1 MISTASARPPSVR
14 SVGTDYG
21 DPISALLRPPP
32 GESDHE
38 RQLRLQREAE
48 AKRISDSIDEEL
60 KAEEKRFKKRKE
72 DVKVRAY
79 PTGSPQGYIC
89 TPADG
94 SPVFAFRLERLLPR
108 SLALLVLLPILLRI

>member
-1 MISTASARPPSVR
+1 MISTPSARPPSVR

-32 GESDHE
+32 GENDHE

-60 KAEEKRFKKRKE
+60 KAEEKRFRKRKE
-72 DVKVRAY
+72 DVKVRVY
-79 PTGSPQGYIC
+79 PAELLRGYIC
-89 TPADG
+89 KAGGRFPSLFLRLVRGDHLRG
-94 SPVFAFRLERLLPR
+94 PSPFSQCFP
-108 SLALLVLLPILLRI
+108 SF

>member
-1 MISTASARPPSVR
+1 MISTPSARPPSVR

-32 GESDHE
+32 GENEHE

-60 KAEEKRFKKRKE
+60 KAEEKRFRKRKE
-72 DVKVRAY
+72 DVKVRAH
-79 PTGSPQGYIC
+79 PWNP
-89 TPADG
+89 
-94 SPVFAFRLERLLPR
+94 
-108 SLALLVLLPILLRI
+108 

>member
-1 MISTASARPPSVR
+1 MISTPSARPPSVR

-60 KAEEKRFKKRKE
+60 KAEDKTSRSSTPGSTATATGTKRPSKKKR
-72 DVKVRAY
+72 
-79 PTGSPQGYIC
+79 T
-89 TPADG
+89 
-94 SPVFAFRLERLLPR
+94 
-108 SLALLVLLPILLRI
+108 